1 MAELPDQMRAAEKL
15 GWEGADGEQ
24 LITMTAS
31 QALAVEASH
40 VTVCLAAA
48 GPQEWV
54 DGRLTCRRLL
64 VPMPAGSTE
73 VLVLVADPGGGWRLA
88 RCPLDQPGVRC
99 LPSRHLADEP
109 RVELRTDAATVSTQD
124 IVIEGDQLRILLEDD
139 AMRWSGYLL
148 GLAAGA
154 FEHTVRRVQQRRQFD
169 APLGSNQAVAFP
181 LAAVSARL
189 AAARSLATDL
199 ARVRDGTT
207 PGGRVAGLWQHI
219 AMLARTAT
227 ALAVHLHGTHGLTT
241 ASPAQHFYR
250 QVLLHTAIRPAL
262 PEGTDT

>member
-1 MAELPDQMRAAEKL
+1 MSDLLDQMRAVEKL

-24 LITMTAS
+24 LNMVTAS
-31 QALAVEASH
+31 QALAAKAPH
-40 VTVCLAAA
+40 VAVCLADP

-54 DGRLTCRRLL
+54 DGRLTCRRVL

-73 VLVLVADPGGGWRLA
+73 VLLLVTDPAGGRRLV
-88 RCPLDQPGVRC
+88 RFRLDRSGVQC
-99 LPSRHLADEP
+99 LPSRHVTEEP
-109 RVELRTDAATVSTQD
+109 RAELWTDATAVSAQD
-124 IVIEGDQLRILLEDD
+124 IVVEGDRLRTLLEDD
-139 AMRWSGYLL
+139 AMRRSGYLL

-154 FEHTVRRVQQRRQFD
+154 FEHTVRRVQQRRQFG

-189 AAARSLATDL
+189 AAARSLAVDL
-199 ARVRDGTT
+199 ACVCDHTT
-207 PGGRVAGLWQHI
+207 PGNRVAGLWHHI
-219 AMLARTAT
+219 AMVARSAT

-250 QVLLHTAIRPAL
+250 QVLLHTASRPTL
-262 PEGTDT
+262 SEGKDT